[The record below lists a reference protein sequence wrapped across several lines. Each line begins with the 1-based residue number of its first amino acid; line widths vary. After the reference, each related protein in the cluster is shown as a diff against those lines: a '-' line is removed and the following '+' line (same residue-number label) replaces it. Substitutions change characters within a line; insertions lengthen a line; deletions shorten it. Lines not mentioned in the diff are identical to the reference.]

1 MMPVDQIRS
10 CCGDVERA
18 CAALLTPEADSLDDC
33 SAVLAGAAQTLTE
46 LRPSLHGARGD
57 PEALA
62 EAWRLQRT
70 VRRASALLE
79 SAAAYH
85 AGWTELLGVQTAGY
99 GPGGRPGETP
109 RHGGLCLKG

>member
-1 MMPVDQIRS
+1 M
-10 CCGDVERA
+10 ERA
-18 CAALLTPEADSLDDC
+18 CAALLSPGADSLDDC
-33 SAVLAGAAQTLTE
+33 SGVLAGAAQTLAA
-46 LRPSLHGARGD
+46 LRPSLHDARGD

-85 AGWTELLGVQTAGY
+85 AGWTELLGRARRPVMARRAGS
-99 GPGGRPGETP
+99 R
-109 RHGGLCLKG
+109 RRRAHGGLCLKG

>member
-1 MMPVDQIRS
+1 MMLVDQIRRCS
-10 CCGDVERA
+10 GEVDRA
-18 CAALLTPEADSLDDC
+18 CAALLSPGAESLDDC
-33 SAVLAGAAQTLTE
+33 GAVLAGAAGTLAAV
-46 LRPSLHGARGD
+46 RPSLHDARGD

-85 AGWTELLGVQTAGY
+85 AGWADLLGVQTAGY
-99 GPGGRPGETP
+99 GPGGQPRETP